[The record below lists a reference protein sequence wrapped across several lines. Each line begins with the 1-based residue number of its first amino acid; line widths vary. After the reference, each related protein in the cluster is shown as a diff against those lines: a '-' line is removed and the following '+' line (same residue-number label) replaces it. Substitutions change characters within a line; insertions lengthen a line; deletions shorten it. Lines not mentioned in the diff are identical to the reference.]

1 MLLPLSQLPLVVGV
15 AVAVAAVAVVRGSS
29 KILKKTVARSV
40 RFVRSTRAVHV
51 NG

>member
-1 MLLPLSQLPLVVGV
+1 MLLPLSQLPLV

-29 KILKKTVARSV
+29 KILAKKTVARSV